1 MDNKTYYLKEMLN
14 YFSEKSK
21 WYFIY
26 IYIYIYKVVW
36 ILIGLANN
44 HLTLLT
50 LYFATDENSMLIKI
64 DLSIQ
69 LMLIDFNG
77 SLIRIIL
84 IN

>member
-1 MDNKTYYLKEMLN
+1 MVFY
-14 YFSEKSK
+14 
-21 WYFIY
+21 IY

-36 ILIGLANN
+36 ILKGLANN

-50 LYFATDENSMLIKI
+50 LYFPTDENSMLIKI

>member
-14 YFSEKSK
+14 YFIEKSK

-26 IYIYIYKVVW
+26 IYIYKVVW
-36 ILIGLANN
+36 ILKGLANN

>member
-14 YFSEKSK
+14 YFIEKSK
-21 WYFIY
+21 WYF

-50 LYFATDENSMLIKI
+50 LYIATDENSMLIKI

>member
-21 WYFIY
+21 WYFR
-26 IYIYIYKVVW
+26 YIYKVVW